1 MATNRITNVAQ
12 SLSSVRDDA
21 SKLKRLVYVVCLI
34 ELLHVGWS
42 VFTYFS
48 S

>member
-1 MATNRITNVAQ
+1 MATNRIANVAQ
-12 SLSSVRDDA
+12 SLAEVHASVH
-21 SKLKRLVYVVCLI
+21 KLKQIVYVVALI
-34 ELLHVGWS
+34 EFLHVSWS

>member
-1 MATNRITNVAQ
+1 MVTNRITNVAQ
-12 SLSSVRDDA
+12 SLAEVRTSA
-21 SKLKRLVYVVCLI
+21 NKLKRLVYVVCLI